1 MNLWTGS
8 EICCLRREKE
18 LGRKKQE
25 LVATNQK
32 LWSYNAYSIAPETL
46 PFVAKGCFTRFSQT
60 LEPYPVN
67 KSAQSQIL
75 HRKTFP

>member
-46 PFVAKGCFTRFSQT
+46 PFEAKRMF
-60 LEPYPVN
+60 YKV
-67 KSAQSQIL
+67 QSDLGTISGQ
-75 HRKTFP
+75 